1 MMKFQVA
8 TRFALLAV
16 CTISMSVAFP
26 AANVALGQPARGA
39 VQDDD
44 LRSELGER
52 QRLVER
58 KMAELENMF
67 TVIAANLAEKEPER
81 AKRLVAA
88 YQRAK
93 ESLITRRM
101 AEISQHLD
109 RREYLQ
115 AQTKID
121 EVIEKLDDLVRL
133 LTGDTE
139 RKVSKEE
146 EINMLENW
154 KQAIQ
159 QMRDEQNQQRR
170 ETAKVAEKDKTLE
183 KLDEQ
188 LKRVNELIDRQRQVM
203 EATGRDAD
211 KGLRAMD
218 RLADE
223 QFEVRKET
231 EKLAGEIAAD
241 DSIKPETPGNGEPE
255 ANGNPGQQKPGETK
269 PDSPENKPGQSNSE
283 NNSDQPGS
291 EDSNSSDQNPPDSSS
306 SENQPEDSNAGQP
319 NAGQP
324 GSSQNSPKPDRP
336 QPPQPGQKPLEQAA
350 EHQRQAEERLGSG
363 RAEDAQS
370 DQQKAIE
377 ELEKAR
383 DELDKERRRLASL
396 PPEAFEQM
404 AREQQRLRDKA
415 LELNKQMAEAPKP
428 QPDSDNPDASPAEQ
442 QPGQQAMQEAGEA
455 MKQAQGDLQN
465 KDAKPAERKQQLAEK
480 KLDEALEEIEE
491 RLEQLRDETREEKLK
506 ALEARFREMLD
517 RQRVATVVTTELNDK
532 KANLG
537 NLHRRDELTMV
548 RLATEEME
556 ISELGQQAYDLLL
569 EDGTSEVFPEIVQD
583 LREDLNQVAQLL
595 DAGET
600 SQLTQLIQRDIE
612 AVLIDLL
619 DALEESK
626 QQNESDGGGGGGG
639 GGDGNQPLLKL
650 SAELKIL
657 RSAQHRLNRR
667 TIQIDT
673 IRRSD
678 VPDDVEQRLADELD
692 NLAEFQRRL
701 LEMTEE
707 IILKQNDQ

>member
-1 MMKFQVA
+1 MMNFRIA
-8 TRFALLAV
+8 ARIAMLAV
-16 CTISMSVAFP
+16 CAVGMSMALHP
-26 AANVALGQPARGA
+26 ASFVLGCPASGA
-39 VQDDD
+39 VTVQDDD

-67 TVIAANLAEKEPER
+67 TVIAANLAEKEPDR

-88 YQRAK
+88 YQQAK

-133 LTGDTE
+133 LTGDSE

-159 QMRDEQNQQRR
+159 QMRDEQHQQRR
-170 ETAKVAEKDKTLE
+170 ETAKVAEKDKTLQ

-203 EATGRDAD
+203 QATARDAD

-231 EKLAGEIAAD
+231 EELAAEIAAD
-241 DSIKPETPGNGEPE
+241 DSVKPDSPEGGDPDASGNSEPGNPE
-255 ANGNPGQQKPGETK
+255 ETK
-269 PDSPENKPGQSNSE
+269 PDSGENRSGEPNSEEGSEPSNSE
-283 NNSDQPGS
+283 SGNPSTP
-291 EDSNSSDQNPPDSSS
+291 NSSDSSPSQN
-306 SENQPEDSNAGQP
+306 QAGQP
-319 NAGQP
+319 NASQP
-324 GSSQNSPKPDRP
+324 GSPQSSPKAQRP

-370 DQQKAIE
+370 DQQQAIE

-383 DELDKERRRLASL
+383 NELDKERRRLASL

-415 LELNKQMAEAPKP
+415 LDLNKQMAEAPKP
-428 QPDSDNPDASPAEQ
+428 QADPDNPDASPSDQ
-442 QPGQQAMQEAGEA
+442 QPGQQSMQQAGEA

-532 KANLG
+532 KSNLG
-537 NLHRRDELTMV
+537 KLQRRDELTMV

-583 LREDLNQVAQLL
+583 LREDLTHVSQLL

-626 QQNESDGGGGGGG
+626 QQNESNGGGGGGG
-639 GGDGNQPLLKL
+639 GQGNQPLLKL

-657 RSAQHRLNRR
+657 RSAQRRLNRR

-673 IRRSD
+673 IRRNE
-678 VPDDVEQRLADELD
+678 VADDVEQRLADELN

-701 LEMTEE
+701 LEMTDE
-707 IILKQNDQ
+707 IIQKQNDQ